1 MEALGTGRSGTAIN
15 LKPQLIE
22 KAISLQDIG
31 TDLPN
36 AQQYLQNDDLSDSQ
50 VSVLVQNI
58 LAEIVYQQETV
69 ILQMQN
75 LLLQIV
81 TLHQLDQQQTAQ
93 VISVLVD
100 LFNCEFLSVRRKSDE
115 VLRALIEVADPV

>member
-31 TDLPN
+31 TDMPN

-58 LAEIVYQQETV
+58 LAEIVYQQEEV